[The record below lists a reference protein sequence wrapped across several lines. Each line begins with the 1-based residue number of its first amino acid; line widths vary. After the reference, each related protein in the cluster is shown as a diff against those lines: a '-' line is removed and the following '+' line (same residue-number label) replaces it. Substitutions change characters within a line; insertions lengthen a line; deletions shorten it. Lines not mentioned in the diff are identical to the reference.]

1 MTADRVTPR
10 SGTESGRGS
19 PLGADT
25 DLDVVLDVD
34 PGLAVAF
41 RRQLHAELGGRDAR
55 PMAEVVARATARGR
69 RRVWIRAGAV
79 VASMAAVATIGVLS
93 ATIATDADAGE
104 ADSRRAMSPA
114 SSGVAESRPGWEA
127 RAAEVRIAKAREVI
141 ARQLGDLLVAL
152 LPPEGTKSAV
162 RTGYS
167 PEYGI
172 SAALTWDNGQGPAG
186 VSMSLRSGDLAA
198 CAPDAPTEPARIDE
212 YGRTHH
218 LKCVGPL
225 RDAGRFASESVRTTG
240 AGAVWGQGIRIPSG
254 PTVFRLFWA
263 IGPLD
268 RVETPDGKRPMPLTD
283 EQAQAILRDP
293 RWSDISRQL
302 RAAEPGTG

>member
-1 MTADRVTPR
+1 MAADRVTPR
-10 SGTESGRGS
+10 SGTEPGRGS
-19 PLGADT
+19 PGGADT
-25 DLDVVLDVD
+25 DLDVVIDVD
-34 PGLAVAF
+34 HDLEVAF
-41 RRQLHAELGGRDAR
+41 RRQLHAELGSQDAR
-55 PMAEVVARATARGR
+55 PMADVVARAAARGR

-79 VASMAAVATIGVLS
+79 VASMAAVVTIGVLS
-93 ATIATDADAGE
+93 ATVALDAGE
-104 ADSRRAMSPA
+104 PESQQAMSPA
-114 SSGVAESRPGWEA
+114 SSGVPEA
-127 RAAEVRIAKAREVI
+127 RPRSEAAEARIAEAREVI

-152 LPPEGTKSAV
+152 LPAEGTKSAV

-172 SAALTWDNGQGPAG
+172 SAELTWDNGQGPAG
-186 VSMSLRSGDLAA
+186 VSMSLRSGELAA
-198 CAPDAPTEPARIDE
+198 CAPDAATEPSRIDE
-212 YGRTHH
+212 YGRRHH

-225 RDAGRFASESVRTTG
+225 GEADRFASESVRRTE
-240 AGAVWGQGIRIPSG
+240 AGLVWGQGIQIPSG

-268 RVETPDGKRPMPLTD
+268 RVEIPDEKRRMPLTD
-283 EQAQAILRDP
+283 DQARAIVRDA